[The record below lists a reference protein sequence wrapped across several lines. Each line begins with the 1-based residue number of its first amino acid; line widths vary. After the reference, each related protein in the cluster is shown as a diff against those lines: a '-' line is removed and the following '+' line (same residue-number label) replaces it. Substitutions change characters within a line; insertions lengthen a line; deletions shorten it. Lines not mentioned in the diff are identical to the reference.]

1 MRFMPLDLAII
12 EPDNFTRAGSPPID
26 DDSPE
31 DIVDHME
38 EVAGSGVE
46 EQVSCRDALN
56 LTKYPVF
63 VRFDMKNI
71 GAF

>member
-1 MRFMPLDLAII
+1 MKLMPLYLAII

-38 EVAGSGVE
+38 EVAGSGGV
-46 EQVSCRDALN
+46 EQVSCRDALHLKKCN
-56 LTKYPVF
+56 K
-63 VRFDMKNI
+63 M
-71 GAF
+71 